1 MMGIAKL
8 ETALRKTREDR
19 NIFVPYIMAGDGGLD
34 VLEERINFLHASG
47 AAAIEIGIPFSD
59 PVADGPVI
67 QEAGK
72 RALQKGT
79 TLSDVLAVLRNSKD
93 RREVPVLLMTY
104 LNPIF
109 SYGVKAF
116 AEACREA
123 GVDGIIIPDLPQ
135 EESGMITGHL
145 KENEI
150 AFIQL
155 AAMTSPEERL
165 QALANKSEGFL
176 YAVAVTGTT
185 GQRASHDENVQ
196 NYLELLKGCSPV
208 PVLAGF
214 GVSNADQAR
223 TLSSYADG
231 VVVGSRIVQLFHEGK
246 TEEIRT
252 LIEESVQLKVNN

>member
-1 MMGIAKL
+1 MGVAKL
-8 ETALRKTREDR
+8 ESALRKTKEDR

-34 VLEERINFLHASG
+34 ILEERINFLHACG

-79 TLSDVLAVLRNSKD
+79 TLSDVLAVLRASKE

-104 LNPIF
+104 LNPVF

-116 AEACREA
+116 AESCREA

-135 EESGMITGHL
+135 EESGMITKHL

-155 AAMTSPEERL
+155 AAMTSPKERL
-165 QALANKSEGFL
+165 QALAKKSEGFL

-185 GQRASHDENVQ
+185 GQRTSHDEQVQ
-196 NYLELLKGCSPV
+196 DYLELLKGCSPV

-214 GVSNADQAR
+214 GVSNADQAK

-231 VVVGSRIVQLFHEGK
+231 VVVGSRIVQLLHEGK
-246 TEEIRT
+246 TGEIRQ
-252 LIEESVQLKVNN
+252 LIEESLQMKANS